1 MQRGVIFLIL
11 IILMSQIVFSQVE
24 NYNGVRELEMDLKID
39 LNFRLYNLEKFK
51 FNDLEADLFLIPE
64 ENYMQSVESLEL
76 SMNPEGKKEEKSGFM
91 RFKWTKPDIENLN
104 AHLRSRVLNK
114 NEIFRIDKKVKY
126 PFDNNALKEYLG
138 ETKYVDIDE
147 DIKSLAR
154 QLAQDT
160 DDIYLISVK
169 AAEWVRKNIKYN
181 LSTLNSEA
189 VFKSSDVLKQG
200 EGVCDELTNLFIS
213 LLRSLG
219 IPARFVTGVVY
230 SNLGYKW
237 FNHGWSEVY
246 FPGYGWV
253 PFDVTFGQYGWI
265 DPSHI
270 ILQSSRGSG
279 ESSVNY
285 RWHSIGG
292 DVKLDKIELNTNYL
306 SGIEGFRSPV
316 ELKVR
321 SNLQN
326 VKFESYVPVIV
337 EVENLRDSYVSAFV
351 YLSNAPGFFDER
363 EKVVALKPFEKKS
376 LVFIVEFKGDFKDN
390 FVYSSEIKVNDQFG
404 DSSSVK
410 IQAGKDYEFY
420 SLDNALKFLKNILNR
435 EKKEFFS
442 SLGIKCKGD
451 KENYWFNEIGVIN
464 CEFSSQ
470 EDNKNVNVCLFD
482 YCKLIDLE
490 AGKKE
495 GVEFEINFSNFDS
508 VWVTAEN
515 NLFFKKEFLDI
526 KINKIPSIEISDFDI
541 GFIDYYDDRFVNL
554 VLVSNVNVKDLDV
567 MVNGYELSF
576 IKELNGRGS
585 FDVLVKGK
593 RVYDGANV
601 EIKFKDE
608 FGNRYST
615 SKRFNVEVSN
625 IPWYL
630 RMIMWF
636 KRLF

>member
-1 MQRGVIFLIL
+1 MT
-11 IILMSQIVFSQVE
+11 QIVFGQVE
-24 NYNGVRELEMDLKID
+24 NYNDVKELEMDLKID
-39 LNFRLYNLEKFK
+39 LNFRLDGLEKFK

-76 SMNPEGKKEEKSGFM
+76 SMNPDGKKDEKAGFM
-91 RFKWTKPDIENLN
+91 RFKWTKPNSENLK
-104 AHLRSRVLNK
+104 ASLKSRVLNK

-126 PFDNNALKEYLG
+126 PFVNNDLREYLE
-138 ETKYVDIDE
+138 ETKYIDINE

-160 DDIYLISVK
+160 DDLYLISVK
-169 AAEWVRKNIKYN
+169 VAEWVRKNIEYN

-270 ILQSSRGSG
+270 KLQSSRGSG

-292 DVKLDKIELNTNYL
+292 DVKLDKIELNTIYL
-306 SGIEGFRSPV
+306 SEIEGFRSPV
-316 ELKVR
+316 KLNVR

-326 VKFESYVPVIV
+326 VGFGSYVPVIV
-337 EVENLRDSYVSAFV
+337 EVENLKDSYVSAFV
-351 YLSNAPGFFDER
+351 YLSNAPGFYDER
-363 EKVVALKPFEKKS
+363 EKVIALKPFEKKS

-390 FVYSSEIKVNDQFG
+390 FIYSSEIKVNDQFG

-410 IQAGKDYEFY
+410 IQSSKNYEFY
-420 SLDNALKFLKNILNR
+420 GLDKALKFLKNILSR
-435 EKKEFFS
+435 EKKQFFD
-442 SLGIKCKGD
+442 SLDIKCKGD
-451 KENYWFNEIGVIN
+451 KDNYWSNEIGRIN
-464 CEFSSQ
+464 CEFLSQ
-470 EDNKNVNVCLFD
+470 EDNKNVDVCLFD

-490 AGKKE
+490 GRKKE
-495 GVEFEINFSNFDS
+495 SVEFEVNFSNFEN
-508 VWVTAEN
+508 VWVTVEN
-515 NLFFKKEFLDI
+515 NLFFRKEFLDM
-526 KINKIPSIEISDFDI
+526 KINKIPSIEVSDFDI

-554 VLVSNVNVKDLDV
+554 ALVSNVNVKDLDV
-567 MVNGYELSF
+567 KINGYELSF

-585 FDVLVKGK
+585 FDVLVKGEM
-593 RVYDGANV
+593 VYDGANV
-601 EIKFKDE
+601 EIDFKDE
-608 FGNRYST
+608 FGNRYFT
-615 SKRFNVEVSN
+615 SKRFNVDVSN
-625 IPWYL
+625 IPWYS
-630 RMIMWF
+630 RMILWF